1 MQELVAWA
9 GRLCEQQL
17 KVPQGRTS
25 WTGERVPR
33 DGQLARSW
41 RSSPWFQ
48 QLPGSLL
55 HGPAA
60 SVCSAERRRP
70 SAAHRSRT
78 VDIVDIFLHRIDGN
92 RSGMQEASCSAQAP
106 SGCNRRSH
114 GTSGGPGGPRG
125 ATSVVRGTMC
135 VRVPCV
141 LFSLYRRVHYS
152 RQNFEVG
159 FQVPGS
165 GLAVR
170 PGPRFR
176 GSEVPGSTLGRRFQ
190 VPGKRGW
197 GDAEHGACHAL
208 RRARTRTTT
217 LAHFCF
223 EKTFLCD
230 NLWGCE
236 LESGL
241 SVRVGARRDSGR
253 PNREVRT

>member
-1 MQELVAWA
+1 M
-9 GRLCEQQL
+9 
-17 KVPQGRTS
+17 S
-25 WTGERVPR
+25 ERVFYRGRGSEVPVPPPR
-33 DGQLARSW
+33 VSG
-41 RSSPWFQ
+41 FQ
-48 QLPGSLL
+48 VPGS
-55 HGPAA
+55 
-60 SVCSAERRRP
+60 
-70 SAAHRSRT
+70 
-78 VDIVDIFLHRIDGN
+78 DG
-92 RSGMQEASCSAQAP
+92 GAP
-106 SGCNRRSH
+106 NNS
-114 GTSGGPGGPRG
+114 
-125 ATSVVRGTMC
+125 
-135 VRVPCV
+135 
-141 LFSLYRRVHYS
+141 
-152 RQNFEVG
+152 FEFG

-208 RRARTRTTT
+208 RRARNRTT

-236 LESGL
+236 LESGQ

>member
-92 RSGMQEASCSAQAP
+92 CSGMQEASCSAQAP
-106 SGCNRRSH
+106 SGCNRRPH
-114 GTSGGPGGPRG
+114 GASGGPGGPRG

-141 LFSLYRRVHYS
+141 LFSLYRRV
-152 RQNFEVG
+152 FFFPEFCVV
-159 FQVPGS
+159 F
-165 GLAVR
+165 
-170 PGPRFR
+170 RFCLLI
-176 GSEVPGSTLGRRFQ
+176 PPFTKDQL
-190 VPGKRGW
+190 
-197 GDAEHGACHAL
+197 
-208 RRARTRTTT
+208 
-217 LAHFCF
+217 
-223 EKTFLCD
+223 
-230 NLWGCE
+230 
-236 LESGL
+236 
-241 SVRVGARRDSGR
+241 
-253 PNREVRT
+253 